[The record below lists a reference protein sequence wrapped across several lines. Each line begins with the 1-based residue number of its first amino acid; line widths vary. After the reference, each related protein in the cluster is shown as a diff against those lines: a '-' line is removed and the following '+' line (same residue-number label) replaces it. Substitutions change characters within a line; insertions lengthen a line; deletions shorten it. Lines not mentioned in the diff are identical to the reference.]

1 MRKLVLLLGATAMA
15 LTPAA
20 SSAQAGRYLNPR
32 DVAEAQRQH
41 AELVAEFGG
50 AETGARGAYVES
62 VGRRVAAFSGVAN
75 SGAAFRFTTL
85 NAAVENAFA
94 VPGGNVYIT
103 RQLMALME
111 DEAQLAFALGHEAG
125 HIAADHS
132 RARQQAARRNS
143 ISGIFG
149 ALLGSVLG
157 GGFGSAI
164 AQMSQQRAQLATLGF
179 SREQEYQADMLGTR
193 YLVAAGY
200 DPAGGPGILAALG
213 RSTALQARVQG
224 RTNRQTPEWA
234 STHPLSENRTQRALA
249 GARATGRLGTGIRN
263 RDQFLAQLEGVYVD
277 DDPEQGI
284 IDGRSFTHPDLRIQF
299 AVPVGYLM
307 QNSTRA
313 VTVKG
318 SAGQAQFS
326 GGRYSGSMENYI
338 YQVFQGLSG
347 DRQQQLS
354 IPPAQRTTINGL
366 PAAYTT
372 SRANTSS
379 GVFDVSVMAY
389 QWNPNTIYHFV
400 MLTQGGTGMAPFAQ
414 MVNSLRRITP
424 GEAANI
430 RPRVID
436 VVTVRQGD
444 TVQSMASRMAYRDFQ
459 LDRFLAFNGLNAG
472 SRLVPGQKVKL
483 IVLGAQR
490 RTS

>member
-1 MRKLVLLLGATAMA
+1 MRNLVLLLGATAIA
-15 LTPAA
+15 LAPAA

-50 AETGARGAYVES
+50 AETGARAAYVES
-62 VGRRVAAFSGVAN
+62 VGRRVAAYSGVAN

-94 VPGGNVYIT
+94 VPGGYVYIT

-111 DEAQLAFALGHEAG
+111 DESQLAFALGHEAG
-125 HIAADHS
+125 HIAADHA
-132 RARQQAARRNS
+132 RARQSAARRNS
-143 ISGIFG
+143 LGGIFG
-149 ALLGSVLG
+149 AILGSMLG

-224 RTNRQTPEWA
+224 RSNRQTPEWA
-234 STHPLSENRTQRALA
+234 STHPLSVNRTQRALA
-249 GARATGRLGTGIRN
+249 GAQATGRLGSGIRN
-263 RDQFLAQLEGVYVD
+263 RDQFLAQLDGVYVD

-299 AVPVGYLM
+299 VVPVGYLM
-307 QNSTRA
+307 QNGTRA

-326 GGRYSGSMENYI
+326 GGRYGGSIENYI
-338 YQVFQGLSG
+338 YQVFQGLTG
-347 DRQQQLS
+347 GRQQLM
-354 IPPAQRTTINGL
+354 IPPPQRTMINGL

-372 SRANTSS
+372 ARANTSS
-379 GVFDVSVMAY
+379 GVVDVSVVAY
-389 QWNPNTIYHFV
+389 QWSPNTIYHFV
-400 MLTQGGTGMAPFAQ
+400 MLSQGGAGIAPFAQ

-424 GEAANI
+424 AEAAAI

-436 VVTVRQGD
+436 VVTVRPGD
-444 TVQSMASRMAYRDFQ
+444 TVQSMARRMAYRDFQ
-459 LDRFLAFNGLNAG
+459 LERFLAFNGLLTG
-472 SRLVPGQKVKL
+472 SRLTPGQKVKL
-483 IVLGAQR
+483 IVYGAR
-490 RTS
+490 RRA